1 MSAMIDFDEIEKEII
16 NMEASRDTSYATME
30 RLAPLYAAMIY
41 KRLCSNSE
49 VYEPKPVS
57 IDGDSEFLLAVS
69 GVDSVKAWSIIDELM
84 DVLRVV
90 NPVAYNSVL
99 ARLGNA

>member
-1 MSAMIDFDEIEKEII
+1 MIDFDEIEKEII

-41 KRLCSNSE
+41 KRLYSNSE
-49 VYEPKPVS
+49 VYEPQPVS
-57 IDGDSEFLLAVS
+57 IDGESEFLLAVS

-99 ARLGNA
+99 VRLGNA